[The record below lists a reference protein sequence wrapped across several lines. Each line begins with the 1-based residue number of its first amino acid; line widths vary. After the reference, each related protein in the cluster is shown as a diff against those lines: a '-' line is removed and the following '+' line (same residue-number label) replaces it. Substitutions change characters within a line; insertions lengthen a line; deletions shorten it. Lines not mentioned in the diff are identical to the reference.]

1 MLEPVT
7 GFTVASACVLRRRRL
22 FHSGNSTMS
31 VLPLISPTPQARKQ
45 EQPLEPLTPAGA
57 DKPELS
63 RAHSALSPSPSSPGR
78 RSEDEDNEKDA
89 LPPGHS
95 PQGPAGSESARSR
108 SPEEDEDM
116 LKYVR
121 EIFFS

>member
-1 MLEPVT
+1 MSEAEMVD
-7 GFTVASACVLRRRRL
+7 VAL
-22 FHSGNSTMS
+22 GI
-31 VLPLISPTPQARKQ
+31 LIEARKQ

-78 RSEDEDNEKDA
+78 SEDEDDEKDA

-95 PQGPAGSESARSR
+95 PQGPAGSDSARSR